1 MKLKKSQLKELIKQ
15 AIVEDLMDKEI
26 KNPKTGNMIKVRTA
40 LQLPDEHPANKKAKG
55 MVAKKPI
62 KKDSGEFSIDKVMS
76 KKIGKDTVGD
86 ILDNPKHPNYDKAEK
101 YASQF
106 NPDDEKVVSGEGP
119 KVKGPKPG
127 GEFSIDKVMDA
138 TIGKEKVSDLLG
150 DEEHPDYEAA
160 LKYVMGF
167 NPDDEKVISG
177 AGEKAK
183 KKAKDIDKQSM
194 KAADDANAKMD
205 AAEKAAKKKKKGKVK
220 SNPFSESKIKRYT
233 VKEVRMWM
241 KKLEENRYKKVYNS
255 DARRVAW
262 MVNNEGVEISEMP
275 KSMSKKWTKA
285 QYGRERYLAN
295 EFIKSKSEQLSE
307 TKFYAFFNKKKHTI
321 DGKSLYDAK
330 QKAILKLKVP
340 KSKVGMLSVVNAKEH
355 EGGSF
360 RFEQKLRQTI
370 REIIKEQLNEVKFKK
385 VILPND
391 MKTKVKVSKMIKQ
404 LKLKIDKDYD
414 VKALKARGGDQ
425 VISILPKHYNK
436 FIELAMKNKLNP
448 RG

>member
-106 NPDDEKVVSGEGP
+106 NPDDEKVVSGGGP

-205 AAEKAAKKKKKGKVK
+205 AAEKAAKKKKKGKIK
-220 SNPFSESKIKRYT
+220 SNPFGESKVKRFT

-285 QYGRERYLAN
+285 QYGRERYLAT
-295 EFIKSKSEQLSE
+295 EFIKSKSEQM
-307 TKFYAFFNKKKHTI
+307 T
-321 DGKSLYDAK
+321 
-330 QKAILKLKVP
+330 
-340 KSKVGMLSVVNAKEH
+340 
-355 EGGSF
+355 EG
-360 RFEQKLRQTI
+360 KLRQTI
-370 REIIKEQLNEVKFKK
+370 REILKEQMNLNEYVGAGKPIPRNKAKHLFVPENEMIRFSRVYKK
-385 VILPND
+385 LIQKGFVYIGDQSKEKKKINKHYTVTIDKKMYND
-391 MKTKVKVSKMIKQ
+391 VLDSLMSKSFKVKT
-404 LKLKIDKDYD
+404 
-414 VKALKARGGDQ
+414 
-425 VISILPKHYNK
+425 
-436 FIELAMKNKLNP
+436 
-448 RG
+448 